1 MKNVLIITMLI
12 AVVLIV
18 SAIFFIDYKLGK
30 AVAQACEDLR
40 MVASNQEVVA
50 YLKRKIKPLIDE
62 PKFVELV
69 GVSAYIDDDRRSK
82 IFNSLEIDWEYV
94 GLNRNNIRLFFGS
107 TVEAHLEN
115 KYYNYVDIKDGRNS
129 ILIYLGGDLNSAI
142 APDRN
147 SEMEKISIS
156 KDVYIYCGGL

>member
-18 SAIFFIDYKLGK
+18 SAFFIDYKVGK

-69 GVSAYIDDDRRSK
+69 GVSAYIDEDQ
-82 IFNSLEIDWEYV
+82 
-94 GLNRNNIRLFFGS
+94 
-107 TVEAHLEN
+107 
-115 KYYNYVDIKDGRNS
+115 KYLTLLKS
-129 ILIYLGGDLNSAI
+129 IGNTLD
-142 APDRN
+142 
-147 SEMEKISIS
+147 
-156 KDVYIYCGGL
+156 